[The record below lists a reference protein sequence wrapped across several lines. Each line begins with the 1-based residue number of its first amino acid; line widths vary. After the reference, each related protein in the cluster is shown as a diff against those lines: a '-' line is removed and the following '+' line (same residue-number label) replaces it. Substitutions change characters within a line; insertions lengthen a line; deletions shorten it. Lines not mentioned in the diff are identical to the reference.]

1 MIAELPGIAE
11 AAAAIR
17 AGTLSARDLTER
29 CLARIAAID
38 PRVNAYHVVLADEAR
53 AAARTADEELASG
66 LDRGKLHGIPI
77 ALKDV
82 FYWKGRKTT
91 SNSRVMIDFEA
102 DEDATVIVRLK
113 EAGAVLLG
121 QLNTY
126 EFTFGGRPSREPP
139 FPPALNPWNAARV
152 TGGSSSGSGAAVAA
166 GLCLGA
172 LGTDAGGSIRLPAA
186 FCGIAGL
193 KPTYGRVSAHGDMP
207 LTYSFDC
214 VGPMAWSTHDC
225 AIMLRAIAGHDPRDP
240 ASARVPV
247 PDYVAGIEDGVAG
260 LRVGMIRQFYTS
272 DFAAPPEVVAAI
284 DGVGAVLAGLG
295 AAVETI
301 EVSPLLDWHAAG
313 RVLVPAEA
321 FAIHEDRLRNQWERY
336 GRLARNR
343 LMLGSLFRAVDYIQA
358 QRRRTELLAE
368 LEAVLARC
376 DVVVTTG
383 TLTPTPPFDDTEPF
397 PYIDVPTI
405 GIPFNLTAHP
415 CHVVRAGFFADGMPI
430 GAQIAGRHWDEAT
443 VLRVAHAFE
452 TAAGLLRRRPPARP
466 AA

>member
-1 MIAELPGIAE
+1 MSRDLPTIAD

-17 AGTLSARDLTER
+17 AGTLTSVELTEH
-29 CLARIAAID
+29 CLDRIAAID
-38 PRVNAYHVVLADEAR
+38 PTINAYHVVMAEDARETARGAD
-53 AAARTADEELASG
+53 DELRRG
-66 LDRGKLHGIPI
+66 TDRGLLHGIPI

-82 FYWKGRKTT
+82 FYWKGHRTT

-102 DEDATVIVRLK
+102 GEDATVITRLK

-126 EFTFGGRPSREPP
+126 EFTFGGRPSLEPP
-139 FPPALNPWNAARV
+139 FPPALNPWNTARI

-186 FCGIAGL
+186 FNGIAGL
-193 KPTYGRVSAHGDMP
+193 KPTIGRVSAYGDMP

-214 VGPMAWSTHDC
+214 VGPMAWNTKDC
-225 AIMLRAIAGHDPRDP
+225 AIMLQAIAGHDPRDIT
-240 ASARVPV
+240 SARVPV
-247 PDYVAGIEDGVAG
+247 ADYLSGLDQGVAG
-260 LRVGMIRQFYTS
+260 LKIGMIRQFYTN
-272 DFAAPPEVVAAI
+272 DFASPLEIVQAI
-284 DGVGAVLAGLG
+284 DNVGTVLAELG
-295 AAVETI
+295 AEVETV
-301 EVSPLLDWHAAG
+301 EVSPLIDWHAVG

-321 FAIHEDRLRNQWERY
+321 FAIHEERLQTKWKTY

-368 LEAVLARC
+368 LEAVFAC
-376 DVVVTTG
+376 HDVVVTTG
-383 TLTPTPPFDDTEPF
+383 MLTPTPPLDDTEPF
-397 PYIDVPTI
+397 PFIDVPTI

-415 CHVVRAGFFADGMPI
+415 CHVVRAGFFDDGMPI

-443 VLRVAHAFE
+443 VLRVSHAFE
-452 TAAGLLRRRPPARP
+452 MAAGLLERRPNLKC
-466 AA
+466 

>member
-1 MIAELPGIAE
+1 MSLDLPSISD
-11 AAAAIR
+11 AATAIR
-17 AGTLSARDLTER
+17 AGTLTSVDLTEH
-29 CLARIAAID
+29 CLARIATID
-38 PRVNAYHVVLADEAR
+38 PVVNAYHVVM
-53 AAARTADEELASG
+53 AAEARTAARSADDELRRG
-66 LDRGKLHGIPI
+66 TDRGPLHGIPI

-82 FYWKGRKTT
+82 FYWQGHKTT
-91 SNSRVMIDFEA
+91 SNSRVMLDFEA
-102 DEDATVIVRLK
+102 DEDATVITRLK

-126 EFTFGGRPSREPP
+126 EFTFGGRPSHEPP
-139 FPPALNPWNAARV
+139 FPPALNPWNTARI

-186 FCGIAGL
+186 FNGIAGL
-193 KPTYGRVSAHGDMP
+193 KPTIGRVSAHGDMP

-214 VGPMAWSTHDC
+214 VGPMAWSTKDC
-225 AIMLRAIAGHDPRDP
+225 AIMLQAIAGHDPRDTT
-240 ASARVPV
+240 SARVPV
-247 PDYVAGIEDGVAG
+247 ADYVSGIEQGVAG
-260 LRVGMIRQFYTS
+260 LKIGMIRQFYTS
-272 DFAAPPEVVAAI
+272 DFTAAPEIVGAI
-284 DGVGAVLAGLG
+284 DNVGGVLAGLG
-295 AAVETI
+295 AEVETV
-301 EVSPLLDWHAAG
+301 EVSPLIDWHAVG

-321 FAIHEDRLRNQWERY
+321 FAIHEERLQTQWETY

-383 TLTPTPPFDDTEPF
+383 MLTPAPPIDDTEPF
-397 PYIDVPTI
+397 PFIDVPTI

-415 CHVVRAGFFADGMPI
+415 CHVVRAGFFDDGMPI
-430 GAQIAGRHWDEAT
+430 GAQIAGRHWDEST
-443 VLRVAHAFE
+443 VLRVAHSFE
-452 TAAGLLRRRPPARP
+452 MAAGLLERRPSL
-466 AA
+466 

>member
-1 MIAELPGIAE
+1 MTAELPTI
-11 AAAAIR
+11 AAAAR
-17 AGTLSARDLTER
+17 GFRDGTLSPVDLTALCLER
-29 CLARIAAID
+29 IGRYDRQLH
-38 PRVNAYHVVLADEAR
+38 AYHAVFADEAM
-53 AAARTADEELASG
+53 AAARAAEDALG
-66 LDRGKLHGIPI
+66 RGDDLGPLHGIPI

-82 FYWKGRKTT
+82 FYWRGKKTS
-91 SNSRVMIDFEA
+91 SNSRVMLDFEA
-102 DEDATVIVRLK
+102 GEDAGVITRLK
-113 EAGAVLLG
+113 AAGAVLLG

-126 EFTFGGRPSREPP
+126 EFTFGGRPSTEPP
-139 FPPALNPWNAARV
+139 FPPALNPWNTGRI

-193 KPTYGRVSAHGDMP
+193 KPTIGRVSAYGDMP

-214 VGPMAWSTHDC
+214 VGPMAWTSEDA
-225 AIMLRAIAGHDPRDP
+225 AIMLQALAGHDPRDTM
-240 ASARVPV
+240 SADVAV
-247 PDYVAGIEDGVAG
+247 PDYVTGLEDGVKG
-260 LRVGMIRQFYTS
+260 LRVGLIRHFYTG
-272 DFAAPPEVVAAI
+272 DFASPPEIVAAI
-284 DGVGAVLAGLG
+284 DGVAETLAGLG
-295 AAVETI
+295 AEMEEVS
-301 EVSPLLDWHAAG
+301 VSPLVDWHAVG

-321 FAIHEDRLRNQWERY
+321 FAIHEERLQTRWDEY

-376 DVVVTTG
+376 DIVVTTG
-383 TLTPTPPFDDTEPF
+383 TLTPTPPLDDTEPF
-397 PYIDVPTI
+397 PFIDVPTI

-415 CHVVRAGFFADGMPI
+415 CHAIRAGFFADGMPI

-443 VLRVAHAFE
+443 VLRAAHAFE
-452 TAAGLLRRRPPARP
+452 RAAGLLDRRPPLDG
-466 AA
+466 

>member
-1 MIAELPGIAE
+1 MNRDLPTIAD

-17 AGTLSARDLTER
+17 AGTLTSVELTEH
-29 CLARIAAID
+29 CLHRIAAID
-38 PRVNAYHVVLADEAR
+38 PTINAYHVVMAEDARKTARRAD
-53 AAARTADEELASG
+53 DELRQG
-66 LDRGKLHGIPI
+66 TDRGLLHGIPI

-82 FYWKGRKTT
+82 FYWKGHRTT

-102 DEDATVIVRLK
+102 GEDATVITRLK

-126 EFTFGGRPSREPP
+126 EFTFGGRPSFEPP
-139 FPPALNPWNAARV
+139 FPPALNPWNTARI
-152 TGGSSSGSGAAVAA
+152 TGGSSSGSGAAVAS

-186 FCGIAGL
+186 FNGIAGL
-193 KPTYGRVSAHGDMP
+193 KPTIGRVSAYGDMP

-214 VGPMAWSTHDC
+214 VGPMAWNTKDC
-225 AIMLRAIAGHDPRDP
+225 AIMLQAIAGHDPRDVT
-240 ASARVPV
+240 SARVPV
-247 PDYVAGIEDGVAG
+247 GDYVSGIDQGVAG
-260 LRVGMIRQFYTS
+260 LKIGMIRQFYTN
-272 DFAAPPEVVAAI
+272 DFASPFEIVQAI
-284 DGVGAVLAGLG
+284 DNGGAVLAELG
-295 AAVETI
+295 AEVETV
-301 EVSPLLDWHAAG
+301 EVSPLIDWHAVG

-321 FAIHEDRLRNQWERY
+321 FAIHEERLQTNWKTY

-368 LEAVLARC
+368 LEAVFARY
-376 DVVVTTG
+376 DIVVTTG
-383 TLTPTPPFDDTEPF
+383 MLTPTPPFDDTEPF
-397 PYIDVPTI
+397 PFIDVPTI

-415 CHVVRAGFFADGMPI
+415 CHVVRAGFFEDGMPI
-430 GAQIAGRHWDEAT
+430 GAQIAGPHWEEAT

-452 TAAGLLRRRPPARP
+452 TAAGLLERRPNLKH
-466 AA
+466 

>member
-1 MIAELPGIAE
+1 LSPDLPSIAE
-11 AAAAIR
+11 AGAAIR
-17 AGTLSARDLTER
+17 AGNLTSVDLTEH
-29 CLARIAAID
+29 CLGRIATID
-38 PRVNAYHVVLADEAR
+38 PEINAYHVVLATEAR
-53 AAARTADEELASG
+53 EAARNADNELQQG
-66 LDRGKLHGIPI
+66 TDRGKLHGIPI

-82 FYWKGRKTT
+82 FYWKGHKTT

-102 DEDATVIVRLK
+102 DEDATVITRLK

-139 FPPALNPWNAARV
+139 FPPALNPWNTARV
-152 TGGSSSGSGAAVAA
+152 TGGSSSGSAAAVAA

-186 FCGIAGL
+186 FNGIAGL
-193 KPTYGRVSAHGDMP
+193 KPTIGRVSAHGDMP

-214 VGPMAWSTHDC
+214 VGPMAWSTKDC
-225 AIMLRAIAGHDPRDP
+225 AIMLQAIAGFDPRDTT
-240 ASARVPV
+240 SSRVPV
-247 PDYVAGIEDGVAG
+247 ADYVSGIDHGVAG
-260 LRVGMIRQFYTS
+260 LKIGMIRQFYTS
-272 DFAAPPEVVAAI
+272 DFASPSEIVEAI
-284 DGVGAVLAGLG
+284 DNVGAVLAGLG
-295 AAVETI
+295 AEVETV
-301 EVSPLLDWHAAG
+301 EVSPLIDWHAAG

-321 FAIHEDRLRNQWERY
+321 FAIHEDRLQTQWETY

-368 LEAVLARC
+368 LEAVLERC

-383 TLTPTPPFDDTEPF
+383 TLTPTPPIDDTEPF
-397 PYIDVPTI
+397 PFIDVPTI

-415 CHVVRAGFFADGMPI
+415 CHVVRAGFFDDGMPI

-452 TAAGLLRRRPPARP
+452 MAAGLLERRPNLKR
-466 AA
+466 

>member
-1 MIAELPGIAE
+1 MTAELPSI
-11 AAAAIR
+11 AAAAR
-17 AGTLSARDLTER
+17 GFRDGTLSPVDLTALCLER
-29 CLARIAAID
+29 ID
-38 PRVNAYHVVLADEAR
+38 RYDRRLHSYHAVFADEAM
-53 AAARTADEELASG
+53 AAARAAEDALG
-66 LDRGKLHGIPI
+66 RGDDLGPLHGIPI

-82 FYWKGRKTT
+82 FYWKGRKTS
-91 SNSRVMIDFEA
+91 SNSRVMLDFEA
-102 DEDATVIVRLK
+102 GEDAGVVTRLK
-113 EAGAVLLG
+113 QAGAVLLG

-126 EFTFGGRPSREPP
+126 EFTFGGRPSTEPP
-139 FPPALNPWNAARV
+139 FPPALNPWNTGRI

-193 KPTYGRVSAHGDMP
+193 KPTIGRVSAYGDMP

-214 VGPMAWSTHDC
+214 VGPMAWTSEDA
-225 AIMLRAIAGHDPRDP
+225 AIMLQALAGHDPRDP
-240 ASARVPV
+240 MSADVAV
-247 PDYVAGIEDGVAG
+247 PDYVAGLEDGVEG
-260 LRVGMIRQFYTS
+260 LRIGLIRHFYTG
-272 DFAAPPEVVAAI
+272 DFASPPEIVAAI
-284 DGVGAVLAGLG
+284 DGVAETLAGLG
-295 AAVETI
+295 AEVE
-301 EVSPLLDWHAAG
+301 EVAVSPLVDWHAVG

-321 FAIHEDRLRNQWERY
+321 FAIHEERLQTRWDEY

-376 DVVVTTG
+376 DIVVTTG
-383 TLTPTPPFDDTEPF
+383 TLTPTPPLDDTEPF
-397 PYIDVPTI
+397 PFIDVPTI

-415 CHVVRAGFFADGMPI
+415 CHVVRAGFFGDGMPI

-443 VLRVAHAFE
+443 VLRAAHAFE
-452 TAAGLLRRRPPARP
+452 RAAGLLDRRPPLDG
-466 AA
+466 

>member
-1 MIAELPGIAE
+1 MTAELPSI
-11 AAAAIR
+11 AAAAR
-17 AGTLSARDLTER
+17 GFRDGTLSPVDLTALCLER
-29 CLARIAAID
+29 IGRYDRRLHS
-38 PRVNAYHVVLADEAR
+38 YHAVFADEAM
-53 AAARTADEELASG
+53 AAARAAEDALG
-66 LDRGKLHGIPI
+66 RGDDLGPLHGIPI

-82 FYWKGRKTT
+82 FYWKGRKTS
-91 SNSRVMIDFEA
+91 SNSRVMLDFDA
-102 DEDATVIVRLK
+102 GEDAGVVTRLK

-126 EFTFGGRPSREPP
+126 EFTFGGRPSTEPP
-139 FPPALNPWNAARV
+139 FPPALNPWNTGRI

-193 KPTYGRVSAHGDMP
+193 KPTIGRVSAHGDMP

-214 VGPMAWSTHDC
+214 VGPMAWTSEDA
-225 AIMLRAIAGHDPRDP
+225 AIMLQALAGHDPRDP
-240 ASARVPV
+240 MSADVAV
-247 PDYVAGIEDGVAG
+247 PDYVAGLEDGVEG
-260 LRVGMIRQFYTS
+260 LRVGLIRHFYTG
-272 DFAAPPEVVAAI
+272 DFASPPEIVAAI
-284 DGVGAVLAGLG
+284 DGVAETLAGLG
-295 AAVETI
+295 AEI
-301 EVSPLLDWHAAG
+301 EEVAVSPLVDWHAVG

-321 FAIHEDRLRNQWERY
+321 FAIHEERLQTRWDDY

-376 DVVVTTG
+376 DIVVTTG
-383 TLTPTPPFDDTEPF
+383 TLTPTPPLDDTEPF
-397 PYIDVPTI
+397 PFIDVPTI

-415 CHVVRAGFFADGMPI
+415 CHVVRAGFFGDGMPI

-443 VLRVAHAFE
+443 VLRAAHAFE
-452 TAAGLLRRRPPARP
+452 RAAGLLDRRPPLDG
-466 AA
+466 

>member
-1 MIAELPGIAE
+1 MTADLPTVAE
-11 AAAAIR
+11 AAR
-17 AGTLSARDLTER
+17 GYRDGTLSPVAVTALCLER
-29 CLARIAAID
+29 IERFDGRLCTYH
-38 PRVNAYHVVLADEAR
+38 RVFADEAM
-53 AAARTADEELASG
+53 AAARAAGDALGRDEDLG
-66 LDRGKLHGIPI
+66 PLHGIPI

-82 FYWKGRKTT
+82 FYWKGKKTT
-91 SNSRVMIDFEA
+91 SNSRVMLDFEA
-102 DEDATVIVRLK
+102 DQDAGVVTRLK
-113 EAGAVLLG
+113 EGGAVLLG

-126 EFTFGGRPSREPP
+126 EFTFGGRPSTEPP
-139 FPPALNPWNAARV
+139 FPPALNPWNTGRI

-193 KPTYGRVSAHGDMP
+193 KPTIGRVGAYGDMP

-214 VGPMAWSTHDC
+214 VGPMAWTSEDA
-225 AIMLRAIAGHDPRDP
+225 AIMLQALAGHDPRDP
-240 ASARVPV
+240 MSADVPV
-247 PDYVAGIEDGVAG
+247 PDYLAGLNDGVRG
-260 LRVGMIRQFYTS
+260 LRVGLIRHFYTG
-272 DFAAPPEVVAAI
+272 DFASPPEIVSAI
-284 DGVGAVLAGLG
+284 DGVAETLAGLG
-295 AAVETI
+295 AEVE
-301 EVSPLLDWHAAG
+301 EVSVSSLIDWHAVG

-321 FAIHEDRLRNQWERY
+321 FAIHEERLQTRWDEY

-376 DVVVTTG
+376 DIVVTTG
-383 TLTPTPPFDDTEPF
+383 MMTPAPPLDDTEPF
-397 PYIDVPTI
+397 PFIDVPTI

-415 CHVVRAGFFADGMPI
+415 CLAVRAGFFEGGTPI

-443 VLRVAHAFE
+443 VLRAGHAFE
-452 TAAGLLRRRPPARP
+452 CAAGLLERRPRLED
-466 AA
+466 

>member
-1 MIAELPGIAE
+1 MSLDLPSIAD

-17 AGTLSARDLTER
+17 AGTLTSVELTEL
-29 CLARIAAID
+29 CLTRIASID
-38 PRVNAYHVVLADEAR
+38 PVINAYHVVMDTEAQE
-53 AAARTADEELASG
+53 AARSADDELRRG
-66 LDRGKLHGIPI
+66 VDRGPLHGIPI

-82 FYWKGRKTT
+82 FYWNGHKTT
-91 SNSRVMIDFEA
+91 SNSRVMLDFEA
-102 DEDATVIVRLK
+102 DEDATVITRLK

-126 EFTFGGRPSREPP
+126 EFTFGGRPSHEPP
-139 FPPALNPWNAARV
+139 FPPALNPWNTARI

-186 FCGIAGL
+186 FNGIAGL
-193 KPTYGRVSAHGDMP
+193 KPTIGRVSTYGDMP

-214 VGPMAWSTHDC
+214 VGPMAWSTKDC
-225 AIMLRAIAGHDPRDP
+225 AIMLQAIAGYDPRDTT
-240 ASARVPV
+240 SARVPV
-247 PDYVAGIEDGVAG
+247 ADYVSGIEQGVAG
-260 LRVGMIRQFYTS
+260 LRIGMIRQFYTS
-272 DFAAPPEVVAAI
+272 DFTAAPEIVRAI
-284 DGVGAVLAGLG
+284 DNVGGVLAGLG
-295 AAVETI
+295 AEVETV
-301 EVSPLLDWHAAG
+301 EVSPLIDWHAVG

-321 FAIHEDRLRNQWERY
+321 FAIHEERLQTQWETY

-383 TLTPTPPFDDTEPF
+383 MLTPAPPIDDTEPF
-397 PYIDVPTI
+397 PFIDVPTI

-415 CHVVRAGFFADGMPI
+415 CHVVRAGFFDDGMPI
-430 GAQIAGRHWDEAT
+430 GAQIAGRHWDEST
-443 VLRVAHAFE
+443 VLRVAHSFE
-452 TAAGLLRRRPPARP
+452 MAAGLLERRPSL
-466 AA
+466 

>member
-1 MIAELPGIAE
+1 MTAELPTI
-11 AAAAIR
+11 AAAAR
-17 AGTLSARDLTER
+17 GYRDGTLSPVDVTALCLER
-29 CLARIAAID
+29 IERYDGALHCYHAVFAEEAMAA
-38 PRVNAYHVVLADEAR
+38 AR
-53 AAARTADEELASG
+53 AAEQALG
-66 LDRGKLHGIPI
+66 RGEDLGPLHGIPV

-91 SNSRVMIDFEA
+91 SNSRVMLHFEA
-102 DEDATVIVRLK
+102 DEDAGAIDRLK
-113 EAGAVLLG
+113 QGGAVLLG

-126 EFTFGGRPSREPP
+126 EFTFGGRPSTEPP
-139 FPPALNPWNAARV
+139 FPPALNPWDTGRI

-193 KPTYGRVSAHGDMP
+193 KPTIGRVSAFGDMP

-214 VGPMAWSTHDC
+214 VGPMAWTSEDA
-225 AIMLRAIAGHDPRDP
+225 AIMLQALAGYDARDP
-240 ASARVPV
+240 MSADVAV
-247 PDYVAGIEDGVAG
+247 PDYLAGLEDGVAG
-260 LRVGMIRQFYTS
+260 LRVGLIRHFYTD
-272 DFAAPPEVVAAI
+272 DFASPPEIVRAI
-284 DGVGAVLAGLG
+284 DGVAETLAGLG
-295 AAVETI
+295 AEI
-301 EVSPLLDWHAAG
+301 EEVSVSPLIDWHAVG

-321 FAIHEDRLRNQWERY
+321 FAIHEERLQTSWEEY

-368 LEAVLARC
+368 LEAVLAGC

-383 TLTPTPPFDDTEPF
+383 MMTPAPPLDDTEPF
-397 PYIDVPTI
+397 PFIDVPTI

-415 CHVVRAGFFADGMPI
+415 CHVVRAGFFADGTPI
-430 GAQIAGRHWDEAT
+430 GAQIAARHWDEAT
-443 VLRVAHAFE
+443 VLRTAHAFE
-452 TAAGLLRRRPPARP
+452 RAACLNDRRPPLDG
-466 AA
+466 

>member
-1 MIAELPGIAE
+1 MTAELPSI
-11 AAAAIR
+11 AAAAR
-17 AGTLSARDLTER
+17 GFRDGTLSPVDLTALCLER
-29 CLARIAAID
+29 IGRYDRRLHS
-38 PRVNAYHVVLADEAR
+38 YHAVFADEAM
-53 AAARTADEELASG
+53 AAARAAEDALG
-66 LDRGKLHGIPI
+66 RGDDLGPLHGIPI

-82 FYWKGRKTT
+82 FYWKGRKTS
-91 SNSRVMIDFEA
+91 SNSRVMLDFEA
-102 DEDATVIVRLK
+102 GEDAGVVTRLK

-126 EFTFGGRPSREPP
+126 EFTFGGRPSTEPP
-139 FPPALNPWNAARV
+139 FPPALNPWNTGRI

-193 KPTYGRVSAHGDMP
+193 KPTIGRVSAHGDMP

-214 VGPMAWSTHDC
+214 VGPMAWTSEDA
-225 AIMLRAIAGHDPRDP
+225 AIMLQALAGHDPRDP
-240 ASARVPV
+240 MSADVAV
-247 PDYVAGIEDGVAG
+247 PDYVAGLEDGVEG
-260 LRVGMIRQFYTS
+260 LRVGLIRHFYTG
-272 DFAAPPEVVAAI
+272 DFASPPEIVAAI
-284 DGVGAVLAGLG
+284 DGVAETLAGLG
-295 AAVETI
+295 AEI
-301 EVSPLLDWHAAG
+301 EEVAVSPLVDWHAVG

-321 FAIHEDRLRNQWERY
+321 FAIHEERLQTRWDDY

-376 DVVVTTG
+376 DIVVTTG
-383 TLTPTPPFDDTEPF
+383 TLTPTPPLDDTEPF
-397 PYIDVPTI
+397 PFIDVPTI

-415 CHVVRAGFFADGMPI
+415 CHVVRAGFFGDGMPI

-443 VLRVAHAFE
+443 VLRAAHAFE
-452 TAAGLLRRRPPARP
+452 RAAGLLDRRPPLDG
-466 AA
+466 

>member
-1 MIAELPGIAE
+1 MSLDLPSIAD

-17 AGTLSARDLTER
+17 AGTLTSVELTEL
-29 CLARIAAID
+29 CLTRIASID
-38 PRVNAYHVVLADEAR
+38 PVINAYHVVMDTEAQE
-53 AAARTADEELASG
+53 AARSADDELRRG
-66 LDRGKLHGIPI
+66 VDRGPLHGIPI

-82 FYWKGRKTT
+82 FYWNGHKTT
-91 SNSRVMIDFEA
+91 SNSRVMLDFEA
-102 DEDATVIVRLK
+102 DEDATVITRLK

-126 EFTFGGRPSREPP
+126 EFTFGGRPSHEPP
-139 FPPALNPWNAARV
+139 FPPALNPWNTARI

-186 FCGIAGL
+186 FNGIAGL
-193 KPTYGRVSAHGDMP
+193 KPTIGRVSAYGDMP

-214 VGPMAWSTHDC
+214 VGPMAWSTKDC
-225 AIMLRAIAGHDPRDP
+225 AIMLQAIAGYDPRDTT
-240 ASARVPV
+240 SARVPV
-247 PDYVAGIEDGVAG
+247 ADYVSGIEQGVAG
-260 LRVGMIRQFYTS
+260 LRIGMIRQFYTS
-272 DFAAPPEVVAAI
+272 DFTAAPEIVRAI
-284 DGVGAVLAGLG
+284 DNVGGVLAGLG
-295 AAVETI
+295 AEVETV
-301 EVSPLLDWHAAG
+301 EVSPLIDWHAVG

-321 FAIHEDRLRNQWERY
+321 FAIHEERLQTQWETY

-383 TLTPTPPFDDTEPF
+383 MLTPAPPIDDTEPF
-397 PYIDVPTI
+397 PFIDVPTI

-415 CHVVRAGFFADGMPI
+415 CHVVRAGFFDDGMPI
-430 GAQIAGRHWDEAT
+430 GAQIAGRHWDEST
-443 VLRVAHAFE
+443 VLRVAHSFE
-452 TAAGLLRRRPPARP
+452 MAAGLLERRPSL
-466 AA
+466 

>member
-1 MIAELPGIAE
+1 MTAELPTIAE
-11 AAAAIR
+11 AARGFRGGA
-17 AGTLSARDLTER
+17 LSPVEVTALCLER
-29 CLARIAAID
+29 ID
-38 PRVNAYHVVLADEAR
+38 RHDRLLHAYHAVFADEAM
-53 AAARTADEELASG
+53 AAAREAEEALG
-66 LDRGKLHGIPI
+66 RGEDLGPLHGIPV

-91 SNSRVMIDFEA
+91 SNSRVMLDFEA
-102 DEDATVIVRLK
+102 GEDAGVVTRLK
-113 EAGAVLLG
+113 QAGAVLLG

-126 EFTFGGRPSREPP
+126 EFTFGGRPSTEPP
-139 FPPALNPWNAARV
+139 FPPALNPWNTGRI
-152 TGGSSSGSGAAVAA
+152 TGGSSSGSGTAVAA

-193 KPTYGRVSAHGDMP
+193 KPTIGRVSAHGDMP

-214 VGPMAWSTHDC
+214 VGPMTWTSEDA
-225 AIMLRAIAGHDPRDP
+225 AIMLQVLAGHDARDP
-240 ASARVPV
+240 MSADVPV
-247 PDYVAGIEDGVAG
+247 PDYLSGLEDGVEG
-260 LRVGMIRQFYTS
+260 LRVGLIRHFHTD
-272 DFAAPPEVVAAI
+272 DFAAPPEIVAAV
-284 DGVGAVLAGLG
+284 DGVADTLAGLG
-295 AAVETI
+295 AEVDEVS
-301 EVSPLLDWHAAG
+301 VSPLIDWHAVG

-321 FAIHEDRLRNQWERY
+321 FAIHEERLQTRWEEY

-376 DVVVTTG
+376 DIVVTTG
-383 TLTPTPPFDDTEPF
+383 MLTPAPPLDDTEPF
-397 PYIDVPTI
+397 PFIDVPTI

-415 CHVVRAGFFADGMPI
+415 CHVVRAGFFPDGMPI

-443 VLRVAHAFE
+443 VLRAAHAFE
-452 TAAGLLRRRPPARP
+452 RAAGLNDRRPPLGG
-466 AA
+466 